1 MQCIWCDATIF
12 SVNLAFS
19 PEKTRSLILSLSNC
33 KSTKQWSIFS
43 VTLLKL
49 EFDFSLYKSKMLV
62 LFIYLF
68 IYISVLLLRRLPR
81 APRKRNAVLVLGLF
95 TLGAAFHIII
105 ISKTMDLRSSCV
117 VLWCSCKT
125 KPKRQFYEQA
135 CLRLNNYI
143 VFGSVIAVFL
153 WNNFCHY
160 YD

>member
-19 PEKTRSLILSLSNC
+19 PEKTRSLILSLSNR

-68 IYISVLLLRRLPR
+68 ILVYYSYVDYHVHHVSGTPSWFWGFSHLARLFILLLFP
-81 APRKRNAVLVLGLF
+81 KQW
-95 TLGAAFHIII
+95 IY
-105 ISKTMDLRSSCV
+105 DLV
-117 VLWCSCKT
+117 VLCCDALVKQNL
-125 KPKRQFYEQA
+125 KD
-135 CLRLNNYI
+135 
-143 VFGSVIAVFL
+143 
-153 WNNFCHY
+153 NFMSRHV
-160 YD
+160 